1 MSTNQQHPTRRN
13 DMEMN
18 LRETWTVIHGMV
30 FGFIF
35 LLGFSGALYMI
46 YSMKPKLLTADG
58 VRKTANAAK
67 VYVWGLALSV
77 WAAVFTGAYVVY
89 PWYRATPPDGTT
101 DLTHFP
107 KFLLLASEN
116 TAKWHEFGMEWKEH
130 VAFLAPIAATVV
142 AFVVSYYGPT
152 LAKEVGER
160 RALMIFFVFAFVATA
175 AAGMFGAFITEAA
188 AVR

>member
-1 MSTNQQHPTRRN
+1 MA
-13 DMEMN
+13 MN
-18 LRETWTVIHGMV
+18 VREIWTVVHGMV

-46 YSMKPKLLTADG
+46 YSMKPELLTVDG
-58 VRKTANAAK
+58 ISKTAKAAK

-77 WAAVFTGAYVVY
+77 WAA
-89 PWYRATPPDGTT
+89 PPPEGTL

-107 KFLLLASEN
+107 KFLLIASES

-152 LAKEVGER
+152 LAKKVGER
-160 RALMIFFVFAFVATA
+160 RAVMIFFIFAFVATA
-175 AAGMFGAFITEAA
+175 VAGMFGAFITKAA
-188 AVR
+188 AVH